1 MDDKYRSRGNR
12 PRSEFLGYI
21 RMFVSGALG
30 SLGSL
35 WVHGLKPFPWMMPS
49 IPHYGSYIA
58 GFIVMGGAVACVW
71 NDDHLLRS
79 FIVGISWPTLV
90 STFSRL

>member
-1 MDDKYRSRGNR
+1 MDDEYYSRGNPPR
-12 PRSEFLGYI
+12 PKSLAYT

-30 SLGSL
+30 STGSL
-35 WVHGLKPFPWMMPS
+35 WIHGLSPFPWMVAAL
-49 IPHYGSYIA
+49 PHYEWYVIA
-58 GFIVMGGAVACVW
+58 FILMGGAVACIW

-90 STFSRL
+90 SSFSRL